1 VTLTGTMT
9 DPFRYRDE
17 NGDLRLDELLGERY
31 VRHYVRVL
39 ESSSDEFRA
48 MQLAA
53 AVDAP
58 PQDAGT
64 AWSAWQEPD
73 PQGRMVD
80 GRFLLREGTG
90 PDDATSTQV
99 LARYPEI
106 IWDVCGYYRR
116 LGFDWREFRRA
127 RAKQIRMRY
136 LALDPRQEDEPLFYA
151 ATQLLDP
158 LIRRAYDAQPLG
170 GLFLGDR
177 DVRVRLEELA
187 AREASRL
194 TAEAR
199 RWDPDGT
206 DEPVRQEDILRGWGM
221 NKDASPE
228 DARERLAASALGATL
243 EGSWERAWSYYVLAE
258 PGERAEAPEGLLEAW
273 QQLVCAALSEAG
285 ATVRFAVGYRPGL
298 ARPLSWRDSNE
309 CCIFFTGDGLPDRE
323 QAAQAVREFLGL

>member
-1 VTLTGTMT
+1 MT

-31 VRHYVRVL
+31 VKHYVGIL
-39 ESSSDEFRA
+39 SSSSDEFRA

-58 PQDAGT
+58 
-64 AWSAWQEPD
+64 

-116 LGFDWREFRRA
+116 LGFDWREFRAAGPR
-127 RAKQIRMRY
+127 QIRMRY

-177 DVRVRLEELA
+177 DVRERLEELA

-199 RWDPDGT
+199 QYDPDGT

-221 NKDASPE
+221 DKSAASPE
-228 DARERLAASALGATL
+228 EARERLAASVLGATL

-258 PGERAEAPEGLLEAW
+258 PGERAEVPEGLLEAW

-309 CCIFFTGDGLPDRE
+309 CCIFFTGDGLPERE
-323 QAAQAVREFLGL
+323 QAARAVREFLGL